1 MGSYLNE
8 EISKSILRLQK
19 RLYFEKLSGK
29 YWNSTKRSDCPILDD
44 SEGITLRSL
53 GGVFIC
59 TLFGLL
65 IAMIVLVIEVLNM
78 KKAEKNKVQQITS
91 AWKGKA
97 TGAGSGDRG
106 SEHEKS
112 REEQGSTDHISLER
126 QSNWGRIW

>member
-1 MGSYLNE
+1 MTKDA
-8 EISKSILRLQK
+8 IDFK
-19 RLYFEKLSGK
+19 YFIAGK

-91 AWKGKA
+91 AWKG
-97 TGAGSGDRG
+97 T
-106 SEHEKS
+106 HFNF
-112 REEQGSTDHISLER
+112 HIKNMVLISKRCLDL
-126 QSNWGRIW
+126 